1 MLVLRVNFIGDQL
14 ADGVDLSMYFGLN
27 SYYCCLRPEVACL
40 NSTNS
45 LVKSFVAPGRLSRL
59 QPQME

>member
-14 ADGVDLSMYFGLN
+14 ADGVDLSMYCGLK
-27 SYYCCLRPEVACL
+27 SYYCCLHPEVACL

-45 LVKSFVAPGRLSRL
+45 SVMSFVTLGRLSRL